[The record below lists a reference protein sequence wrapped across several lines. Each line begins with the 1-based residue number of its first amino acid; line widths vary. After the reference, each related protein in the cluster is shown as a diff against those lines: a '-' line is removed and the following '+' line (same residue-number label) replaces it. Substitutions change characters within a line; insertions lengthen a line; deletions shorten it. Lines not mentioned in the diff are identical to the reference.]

1 MPIHT
6 KKNYFFSQE
15 RCISNNSGNN
25 LVFGLI
31 YMLFWQSLLG
41 EDGTTNK

>member
-1 MPIHT
+1 MAIHT

-15 RCISNNSGNN
+15 RRISNNSGNN

-31 YMLFWQSLLG
+31 CMLFWRSLLG
-41 EDGTTNK
+41 EDGPTNK